1 MLQNRYNWRPS
12 EVFCKMTPNPIIKL
26 SGVFIW
32 VLRFPSLH
40 SYKPFVFSFPEEFE
54 TCHYDFK
61 ILFTPNEKCPGI
73 LKKIQ
78 QQRGPKANI
87 SIFNSNVN
95 FKSGIAAK
103 WLTVPTSQ
111 LSYVCINFICRF
123 GQYQALGLVVV
134 EWKRICN
141 VHTKERDYPKME
153 IKSMA
158 HCDKAVLSLD

>member
-111 LSYVCINFICRF
+111 LSYVCINFIWSISSPRGGCSRMKNVF
-123 GQYQALGLVVV
+123 VMYTQKREIIQK
-134 EWKRICN
+134 WK
-141 VHTKERDYPKME
+141 
-153 IKSMA
+153 
-158 HCDKAVLSLD
+158 